1 VAPSLEF
8 VPNGDFCATDASSRR
23 SSLAPPSPQL
33 PTVISSSGSIK
44 QTALEAAHCTNE
56 LGYEFTKRYL
66 KFA

>member
-1 VAPSLEF
+1 MGIFARRMLRAGV
-8 VPNGDFCATDASSRR
+8 RR
-23 SSLAPPSPQL
+23 SPRRRHNW